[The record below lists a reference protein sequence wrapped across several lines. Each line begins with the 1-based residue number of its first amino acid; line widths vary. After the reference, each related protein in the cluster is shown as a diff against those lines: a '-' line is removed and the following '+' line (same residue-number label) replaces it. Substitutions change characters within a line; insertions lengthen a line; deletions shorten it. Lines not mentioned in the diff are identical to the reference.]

1 MYSEVMLKLEMYDRV
16 TGRKGISE
24 NGLNKFWTRDVPQPK
39 IAEATKFVAYPDHT
53 DGQPELLSCL

>member
-1 MYSEVMLKLEMYDRV
+1 MYNGVMLELEMYDRV

-24 NGLNKFWTRDVPQPK
+24 SGLNKFWTQDVAQPK
-39 IAEATKFVAYPDHT
+39 IAEATKIVAYPDQT